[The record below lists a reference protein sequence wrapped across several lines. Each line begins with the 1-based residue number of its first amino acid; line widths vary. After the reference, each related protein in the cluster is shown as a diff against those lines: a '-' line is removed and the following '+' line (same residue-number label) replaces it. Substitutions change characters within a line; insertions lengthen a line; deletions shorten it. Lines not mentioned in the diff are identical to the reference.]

1 MSKHPVER
9 PRHLAEI
16 ERLDEQARVAD
27 LPAAAAA
34 HPTLKLLLSRPS
46 LPGGLLLQGAERS
59 KVSLSL
65 GDLLHGPRA
74 EGADQLVFQI
84 GDAHVETQPFHL
96 GAREVDA
103 EAGSLETTPEVA
115 LLSRVAE
122 TRQPDVEPTGA
133 EQLEES
139 SYGLRTPD
147 RHDGDALSVEVPA
160 TAFSERFEGVLVT
173 DPLDEHYCSRARRV
187 HVCIFPALAQ
197 PPWLDER

>member
-1 MSKHPVER
+1 MSQNQVKR
-9 PRHLAEI
+9 PRHLREF

-27 LPAAAAA
+27 LSASAAAQ
-34 HPTLKLLLSRPS
+34 PPPKLRLSRPS

-65 GDLLHGPRA
+65 GDLLHGPGA
-74 EGADQLVFQI
+74 ESADQLLLQI
-84 GDAHVETQPFHL
+84 SYAHVETQPFHL

>member
-1 MSKHPVER
+1 
-9 PRHLAEI
+9 LGEI
-16 ERLDEQARVAD
+16 KRVDEQARVAD
-27 LPAAAAA
+27 LSAAAAA
-34 HPTLKLLLSRPS
+34 HPAPKLLLSGPS
-46 LPGGLLLQGAERS
+46 LPGRLLLEGAERS

-65 GDLLHGPRA
+65 GDLLHGPGA
-74 EGADQLVFQI
+74 ESADQLLLQI
-84 GDAHVETQPFHL
+84 SYAHVETQPFHL